1 MLKEA
6 VATYNPIYKA
16 TRVPYGKTVMPATI
30 TVYGAIGSRTYR
42 GMTGKEAMKA
52 YREEWEALEAEQ
64 FEREA
69 NPDYIPSALLI

>member
-1 MLKEA
+1 MPREE

-16 TRVPYGKTVMPATI
+16 TRTLYGKSVMPATI

-42 GMTGKEAMKA
+42 GKTGKEAMRA
-52 YREEWEALEAEQ
+52 YREEWEALEAEE

-69 NPDYIPSALLI
+69 NPDYIPSALLV